1 LNHKGHQEHKGEK
14 PLDYV
19 PIPEED
25 EVLARQVIGAAIE
38 VHRILGPGFLESV
51 YRRTLCHELSLRG
64 IPFENDKELIVPYKD
79 LRIPGQRFDVLV
91 AGRILLEL
99 KTVDTFAPIHQAQLL
114 SYLKATGLRLGFLID
129 FKVLVLKDGIKR
141 LVR

>member
-1 LNHKGHQEHKGEK
+1 VE
-14 PLDYV
+14 YA

-25 EVLARQVIGAAIE
+25 EELGRRVIGAAIE
-38 VHRILGPGFLESV
+38 VHRLLGPGFLESI
-51 YRRTLCHELSLRG
+51 YRRALCHELSLLG
-64 IPFENDKELIVPYKD
+64 IPFEFEKDLFVPYKD
-79 LRIPGQRFDVLV
+79 IRIPGQRLDVLV

-99 KTVDTFAPIHQAQLL
+99 KTVEALAPIHKAQLL
-114 SYLKATGLRLGFLID
+114 SYLKATGLRLGFLIN

>member
-1 LNHKGHQEHKGEK
+1 ME
-14 PLDYV
+14 YA

-25 EVLARQVIGAAIE
+25 EELARRVIGAAIE
-38 VHRILGPGFLESV
+38 VHRLLGPGFLESI
-51 YRRTLCHELSLRG
+51 YRRALCHELSLLG
-64 IPFENDKELIVPYKD
+64 ISFEYEKELLVPYKD
-79 LRIPGQRFDVLV
+79 IRIPGQRYDILV

-99 KTVDTFAPIHQAQLL
+99 KTVEAFAPIHQAQLL
-114 SYLKATGLRLGFLID
+114 SYLKATGLRLGLLIN

>member
-14 PLDYV
+14 QVDHA

-25 EVLARQVIGAAIE
+25 EELARRVIGAAIE
-38 VHRILGPGFLESV
+38 VHRHLGPGFLESI
-51 YRRTLCHELSLRG
+51 YRRALCHELSLRG
-64 IPFENDKELIVPYKD
+64 IPFEDEKELVVPYKD
-79 LRIPGQRFDVLV
+79 IRIPGQRLDILV

-99 KTVDTFAPIHQAQLL
+99 KTVEAFAPIHQAQLL
-114 SYLKATGLRLGFLID
+114 SYLKATGLRPGFLIN